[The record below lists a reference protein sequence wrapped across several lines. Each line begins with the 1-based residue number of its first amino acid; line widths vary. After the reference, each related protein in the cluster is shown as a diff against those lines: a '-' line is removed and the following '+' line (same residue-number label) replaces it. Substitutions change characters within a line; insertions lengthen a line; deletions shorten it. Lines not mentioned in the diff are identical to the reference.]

1 MPSLTVVSC
10 DFLGIHN
17 TNGMRV
23 DWQRGRGEGKD
34 YGVQINSHFG
44 IVVFNNQ
51 QML

>member
-1 MPSLTVVSC
+1 VPSLTVVSC